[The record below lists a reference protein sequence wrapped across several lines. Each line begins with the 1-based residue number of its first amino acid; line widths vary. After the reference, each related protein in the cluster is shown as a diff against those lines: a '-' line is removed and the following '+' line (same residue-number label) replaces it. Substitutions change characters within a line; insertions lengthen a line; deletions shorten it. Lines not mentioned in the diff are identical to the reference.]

1 MLYLAWAAGI
11 AGAIMVCCAVAYLV
25 EKWEQF

>member
-1 MLYLAWAAGI
+1 MLYLSWAVGL
-11 AGAIMVCCAVAYLV
+11 AGAIALSVVVAYLV